1 MLIDGKKKRIVNLNK
16 NFQKIEFKVI
26 KEKVSVKI
34 NHLHKQSGYH
44 FIEFRQNPIF
54 VTFHLRIVSK
64 KLLSHLVQWDVPFGA
79 LFVTTNRWYHL
90 Q

>member
-1 MLIDGKKKRIVNLNK
+1 MLIDGKKKRIVDLNK

-44 FIEFRQNPIF
+44 FIEFRQNTIF

-64 KLLSHLVQWDVPFGA
+64 KLLSHPVPWDVPFGA
-79 LFVTTNRWYHL
+79 LVWML
-90 Q
+90 